1 MENFIIAMAFK
12 IAFTYAFNIPQT
24 GILFID
30 EGVSVLDK
38 EHVSNF
44 EIISNFIKQ
53 YYNHIILIT
62 HIDSFYDYTFDIINI
77 TKNKF
82 KQSHVSFPINI
93 IKDDNPEHC
102 SNDNSKTN
110 KPKQSKPKRK
120 KSYLK
125 LKFNNS
131 LNDF

>member
-1 MENFIIAMAFK
+1 MAFK
-12 IAFTYAFNIPQT
+12 IAFTNAFNIPQT

-44 EIISNFIKQ
+44 QIISNFIKQ

-62 HIDSFYDYTFDIINI
+62 HIESFYDYTFDIINI

-82 KQSHVSFPINI
+82 KQSYVCFSANI
-93 IKDDNPEHC
+93 I
-102 SNDNSKTN
+102 NDNHLENMITAK
-110 KPKQSKPKRK
+110 
-120 KSYLK
+120 
-125 LKFNNS
+125 
-131 LNDF
+131 